1 MIATLLTLF
10 LVGLAAVVALALV
23 VLVVGAVLHLTFG
36 LAAFL
41 LFKMAPVLVVGY
53 VLVRLLKPRRPRLER
68 YHPDLIP

>member
-10 LVGLAAVVALALV
+10 LVGLGAVVALALA
-23 VLVVGAVLHLTFG
+23 LLLVGAALHLTFG

-41 LFKMAPVLVVGY
+41 LFKVAPVLVVGY

-68 YHPDLIP
+68 YDYDLLP